1 MRPGSGYWVRI
12 VVAAFV
18 VSTLAACATS
28 PPRRDETQAIL
39 EIRADYLR
47 KHPTGPFNVEIAR
60 SEVALGMGY
69 YDVLAAWGMPDA
81 RLADAERGEERWTYV
96 IKSDNEVDGVRYDF
110 LFVKQVV
117 VEWESTRDVASGFS
131 PAHADGRGVSMRVPP
146 TPATTLGE
154 GARKGGAGS
163 MIR

>member
-1 MRPGSGYWVRI
+1 MRPGSGYCVRI
-12 VVAAFV
+12 VVAALV
-18 VSTLAACATS
+18 ASTLAACATS
-28 PPRRDETQAIL
+28 PPRRDATQAIL
-39 EIRADYLR
+39 EIRVDYLR
-47 KHPTGPFNVEIAR
+47 AHPQGPFNGEIGR
-60 SEVALGMGY
+60 SEIALGMGY

-81 RLADAERGEERWTYV
+81 RISDNERGEERWTYL

-117 VEWESTRDVASGFS
+117 VEWEASRDVASGFS
-131 PAHADGRGVSMRVPP
+131 PAHSDARGVSMRVPP
-146 TPATTLGE
+146 TPGTTLGE